1 MSKSKFPIRTL
12 CHVALLVAL
21 EIVLNRWLSINTAG
35 WKIGFSF
42 VPIVICAMLYGPG
55 WGAAAYA
62 LADLL
67 GAILLPIGPYHPGF
81 TIFAAVRGAMYG
93 YFLYRGNM
101 KFLGIK
107 IKWEKIR
114 LFPNIIIPTVVNC
127 IIVSLFIDTSWV
139 AMLYGSKTYW
149 GWFAYRVP
157 QYLVLVPLNIIFIP
171 ILDKLSK
178 QLVRLGLAG
187 KKTENKEIQKTEEEK

>member
-1 MSKSKFPIRTL
+1 MSKSKIPVRTL

-21 EIVLNRWLSINTAG
+21 EIVLNRWVSFNTAG

-55 WGAAAYA
+55 WGAVAYA
-62 LADLL
+62 LADLI
-67 GAILLPIGPYHPGF
+67 GALLFPVGPYHPGF

-101 KFLGIK
+101 KFFGIK
-107 IKWEKIR
+107 IKWDKIR
-114 LFPNIIIPTVVNC
+114 LFPNILVPTIINC
-127 IIVSLFIDTSWV
+127 IVVCMFIDTTWV

-149 GWFAYRVP
+149 GWFLYRIP
-157 QYLVLVPLNIIFIP
+157 QFLILVPLNIIFIP
-171 ILDKLSK
+171 ILDKLTK
-178 QLVRLGLAG
+178 QLISLGLAG
-187 KKTENKEIQKTEEEK
+187 KKRTNKEIEE